1 MKRLNPLTNKPF
13 QYGDIREDGFFFQSY
28 KVNRKPKKDGFYGEN
43 WVQKEYKI
51 NSLEATKRWK
61 LLNPEKTKLLRNQ
74 WKKANKSIDAFHSA
88 KRRAAKIQRT
98 MNWGNDPIKIKEFY
112 DAADFLGM
120 VTGEW
125 HHVDHIVPLQGKNVS
140 GFHVV
145 NNLQVLLGKDN
156 LSKRNN
162 F

>member
-13 QYGDIREDGFFFQSY
+13 QYGDVREDGFFFQSY
-28 KVNRKPKKDGFYGEN
+28 KLNRKPKKDGFYGEN
-43 WVQKEYKI
+43 WVRKEYKT
-51 NSLEATKRWK
+51 NYLESTKKWR
-61 LLNPEKTKLLRNQ
+61 LLNPERTKLLRNQ

-125 HHVDHIVPLQGKNVS
+125 HHVDHIIPLQGKNVS
-140 GFHVV
+140 GLHVV